1 MSRGPRPNKQLP
13 AFVKMSAL
21 TPSRPHF
28 PFPPPDPKEIR
39 QSGEVYPMNIEDNN
53 HLFASQFE
61 LWNVS
66 AAKHSG
72 KGAFGDYFTYRF
84 FA

>member
-1 MSRGPRPNKQLP
+1 
-13 AFVKMSAL
+13 
-21 TPSRPHF
+21 
-28 PFPPPDPKEIR
+28 
-39 QSGEVYPMNIEDNN
+39 MNIEDNN

-61 LWNVS
+61 LWHVS
-66 AAKHSG
+66 AAKHSV